1 MAKKP
6 VCLDAAIKEFHAGN
20 LDEAKRLIQQ
30 LLKIDA
36 NNAEAYHLMGV
47 IAHRTGYLADSL
59 SFIQRSSAIE
69 PENAVYLN
77 TQGLILRLLGR
88 HGEAIQK
95 LKLAIQLKPNYS
107 DAYNNLGIALA
118 DSNNIVDA
126 EKFYRKALE
135 YRPNFPEAM
144 NNLGNILFRG
154 GNRAEALVAYSNAV
168 KAKPDYAEAYS
179 NLGDAFA
186 SQNDFREASQNYQ
199 KAVENAPTW
208 ADAFYKLGNC
218 WFRLEDLK
226 QAIYFYRCCL
236 NIDPRHT
243 RCLTNLGAAYEKMGQ
258 YEKAAMMIR
267 QALINSPEHLTALK
281 NLGHVLLKLGQ
292 PAEAMLLLKKAVQ
305 AVPTDSDA
313 QYTLGNA
320 LLRMEKIQDA
330 MECYKRVRQLQPSA
344 ARGFFAPA
352 SILLLNGQY
361 DEGWVAYESR
371 FDMPA
376 YKANIPD
383 IQARLW
389 DGSPLNGRDLL
400 VHVEQGFGDTL
411 QFIRYVPK
419 IAAERRGAGGKIKVL
434 CEPELYPVIRSVKGY
449 DEIYVLNG
457 GDDITFDVQIPL
469 LSLPSRFRTKL
480 DTIPCEVPYLKAPV
494 SKPCLFIPSQVGKL
508 NVGVAWAGRPT
519 HSDDR
524 YRSIPFAH
532 FMTLLSLPEIVF
544 YSIQSGYASLEAG
557 ACFEDDAIID
567 LKEKMGDFGNTAEI
581 IDQLD
586 LVIACDTA
594 VGHLAGALGKP
605 VWLLLPY
612 GSEWRW
618 LMKRADTPWY
628 PTMRLFRQRICGDW
642 QDVFARV
649 KTALSQFRL

>member
-1 MAKKP
+1 MANEP
-6 VCLDAAIKEFHAGN
+6 MHLDPIIKEFQAGN
-20 LDEAKRLIQQ
+20 LDKAKRLTEE
-30 LLKIDA
+30 LLQNDA
-36 NNAEAYHLMGV
+36 NNAEANHLMGV
-47 IAHRTGYLADSL
+47 IYHRTGDLVDSL
-59 SFIQRSSAIE
+59 GFIQRSSAIE
-69 PENAVYLN
+69 PHNAIYLN

-88 HGEAIQK
+88 HGEAIQQ
-95 LKLAIQLKPNYS
+95 LKLAIQLKPDYS
-107 DAYNNLGIALA
+107 DAYNNLGIAFA
-118 DSNNIVDA
+118 DNNNLVDA
-126 EKFYRKALE
+126 ERFYRKALE
-135 YRPNFPEAM
+135 CRPNFPEAM
-144 NNLGNILFRG
+144 NNLGNILFRT
-154 GNRAEALVAYSNAV
+154 GNHSEALNTYSKAV

-186 SQNDFREASQNYQ
+186 CQGDLREACKNYQ
-199 KAVENAPTW
+199 KAVEIAPMW
-208 ADAFYKLGNC
+208 ADVFYKLGNC

-226 QAIYFYRCCL
+226 RAINFYRCCL
-236 NIDPRHT
+236 NIDPCHT
-243 RCLTNLGAAYEKMGQ
+243 RCLSNIGAAYEKTGQ
-258 YEKAAMMIR
+258 YEKAAIMIR
-267 QALINSPEHLTALK
+267 QVLINSPEHLTALK

-292 PAEAMLLLKKAVQ
+292 PAEATLLLKKAVQ
-305 AVPTDSDA
+305 ALPTDPDA

-376 YKANIPD
+376 FKPNIPD
-383 IQARLW
+383 IHSRLW

-411 QFIRYVPK
+411 QFIRYIPK
-419 IAAERRGAGGKIKVL
+419 IAAERRGTGGKIKIL
-434 CEPELYPVIRSVKGY
+434 CEPELHPVIKSIKGY
-449 DEIYVLNG
+449 DEIYTLNG
-457 GDDITFDVQIPL
+457 NDEVAFDVQVPL
-469 LSLPSRFRTKL
+469 LSLPNRFRTKL
-480 DTIPCEVPYLKAPV
+480 DTIPCNVPYLKAPA
-494 SKPCLFIPSQVGKL
+494 SEHRPSIPSQGNKL
-508 NVGVAWAGRPT
+508 NTGIVWAGRPT

-524 YRSIPFAH
+524 YRSIPFKH
-532 FMTLLSLPEIVF
+532 FVTLFSLSETVF
-544 YSIQSGYASLEAG
+544 YSIQSSFASLEAEDF
-557 ACFEDDAIID
+557 FEDGTIID
-567 LKEKMGDFGNTAEI
+567 LKNKIRDFGDTADI

-594 VGHLAGALGKP
+594 VAHLAGALGKP
-605 VWLLLPY
+605 VWLILPY

-642 QDVFARV
+642 QDVFVRV
-649 KTALSQFRL
+649 KTALSQFKL